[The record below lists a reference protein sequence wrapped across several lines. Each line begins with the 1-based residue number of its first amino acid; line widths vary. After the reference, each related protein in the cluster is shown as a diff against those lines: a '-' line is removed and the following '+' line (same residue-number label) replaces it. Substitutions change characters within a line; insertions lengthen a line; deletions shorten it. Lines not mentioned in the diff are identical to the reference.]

1 MITMV
6 PVFPISANKFFPL
19 QLEWDFFIKPL
30 VKLAVANYNI
40 DKKLAATNY
49 NRKEQCFMMIHP
61 LIQFGGAMIG
71 GLVTLGLFAY
81 NIASLLY
88 RNPGCSGSGC
98 SIR

>member
-1 MITMV
+1 MTSI
-6 PVFPISANKFFPL
+6 PIPCGMGIFSIFKKSL
-19 QLEWDFFIKPL
+19 D
-30 VKLAVANYNI
+30 KLAIANYNI
-40 DKKLAATNY
+40 DKKLAVTNHS
-49 NRKEQCFMMIHP
+49 RKEQCFMMIHP

-88 RNPGCSGSGC
+88 RNPGCSGRGC

>member
-1 MITMV
+1 
-6 PVFPISANKFFPL
+6 
-19 QLEWDFFIKPL
+19 
-30 VKLAVANYNI
+30 
-40 DKKLAATNY
+40 
-49 NRKEQCFMMIHP
+49 MMIHP

-88 RNPGCSGSGC
+88 RNPGCSGRGC